1 MFHVGCSKA
10 LLIKR
15 VSMKQIHVSMKALD
29 CQPFLMPAMSPTMEK
44 GGIVE
49 WKVKVGEPFS
59 TGDLLLEVETDKAQI
74 DVEAQDVGKLAK
86 ILVGNGAKDIDVGR
100 TIAFIAES
108 DDDLST
114 LVIPEVQE
122 SKKPELKKE
131 SKKVE
136 SKPIEKAAST
146 PVKKVDIKVLKPA
159 FSTSISSKA
168 DPNQTLLPSVA
179 LELSLNNISQNE
191 AVQKIQATGAKG
203 RLLKGD
209 VLAYLGKISKDSVTK
224 IASYIQSGEKL
235 DFSNIQL
242 RVPTPTEETT
252 KPLSKESKISKDPL
266 FLVEN
271 IVLRTGLDVNLEQ
284 LRATLRSYVDSMYR
298 RSHGEPISE
307 IESEY
312 FDPLFE
318 DLITPDLSKP
328 RFKVNYELM
337 RVHEGTDTGYRE
349 ESDIF
354 DLLSGER
361 EFKKDNNQEI
371 VREEY
376 MLSLNVKVDE
386 TYADSLEKAV
396 KFIDYMKQLEF

>member
-1 MFHVGCSKA
+1 
-10 LLIKR
+10 
-15 VSMKQIHVSMKALD
+15 MKQIHVSMKALD

-74 DVEAQDVGKLAK
+74 DVEAQDDGKLAK

-159 FSTSISSKA
+159 FSTSISIKA

-252 KPLSKESKISKDPL
+252 KPPSKDSKISKDPL

-271 IVLRTGLDVNLEQ
+271 IVLRTGIDVNLEQ

-298 RSHGEPISE
+298 RSHGEPIRE